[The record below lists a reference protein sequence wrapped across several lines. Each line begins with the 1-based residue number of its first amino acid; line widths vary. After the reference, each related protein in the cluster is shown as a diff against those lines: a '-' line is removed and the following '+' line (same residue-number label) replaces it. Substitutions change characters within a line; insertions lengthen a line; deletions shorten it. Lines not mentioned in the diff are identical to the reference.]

1 MRACDA
7 WRDEFRQTARTR
19 LNDAD
24 AGGGGVPAWT
34 RQSPEVSAAPNVD
47 YSAQGIEFPTQ
58 RTIGSAYTTA
68 SRTRGSGGSAS
79 GRKEIL

>member
-24 AGGGGVPAWT
+24 AGGVPAWT

-68 SRTRGSGGSAS
+68 NRARGNGGSTS
-79 GRKEIL
+79 GREEIL